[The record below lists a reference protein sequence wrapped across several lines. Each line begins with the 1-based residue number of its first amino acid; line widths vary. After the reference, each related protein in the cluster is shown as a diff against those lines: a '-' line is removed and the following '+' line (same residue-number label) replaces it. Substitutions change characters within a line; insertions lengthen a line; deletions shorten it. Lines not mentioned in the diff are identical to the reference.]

1 MGDTAKP
8 TVKVLNEH
16 PKAGKSDLKAPDL
29 AKKLQ
34 KTMLSIK
41 GECIGED
48 RGIDYDKLKSSA
60 SYKEYKSE
68 TLFLQTVSLDELSEN
83 ERKAFFINLYN
94 ALTIHGLAEQAPLP
108 SSVLDIQQFWKTTG
122 YNVGGLVYSLD
133 DIEHGILRGNKCHP
147 ASTKPQFSEGD
158 PRLKYAVK
166 NFDPRIH
173 FALSCPAINMY
184 TADNLDK
191 ALDSPTWNFCKQEV
205 SMFTE
210 VDEVWMSKIFL
221 WYRDD
226 FGGNAVDVIEWV
238 LPYLEKDIQDRA
250 VVLLLKIKNCA
261 NCGKEAIFYCCWNTS
276 YCDYPC
282 QKIHWPVHMPVCM
295 QTENNA
301 TDLGG
306 SDPSNQSNDS
316 TCPSSHSNATDRP
329 PQSNNLTGGPSPFN
343 QLVIEVN
350 VYCTP

>member
-8 TVKVLNEH
+8 TVKVLNEQ

-94 ALTIHGLAEQAPLP
+94 ALTIHGLAEQAALP

-133 DIEHGILRGNKCHP
+133 DIEHGILRGNKSHP

-166 NFDPRIH
+166 KLDPRIH
-173 FALSCPAINMY
+173 FALVCGAVSCPAINVY

-191 ALDSPTWNFCKQEV
+191 ALDSATRNFCKQEV

-238 LPYLEKDIQDRA
+238 MPYLEKDIQDRA
-250 VVLLLKIKNCA
+250 VVLLFKIKNVGQVDIKY
-261 NCGKEAIFYCCWNTS
+261 NEYDWRLNK
-276 YCDYPC
+276 
-282 QKIHWPVHMPVCM
+282 
-295 QTENNA
+295 
-301 TDLGG
+301 LG
-306 SDPSNQSNDS
+306 
-316 TCPSSHSNATDRP
+316 
-329 PQSNNLTGGPSPFN
+329 
-343 QLVIEVN
+343 V
-350 VYCTP
+350 TPLIL